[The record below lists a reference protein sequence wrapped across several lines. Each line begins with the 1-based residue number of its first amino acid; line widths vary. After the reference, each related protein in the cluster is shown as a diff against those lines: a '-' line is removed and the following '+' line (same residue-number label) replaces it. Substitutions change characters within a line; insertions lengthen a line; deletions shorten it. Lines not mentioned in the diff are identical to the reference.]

1 VGRGLVVAAAVLTA
15 LALSGAAH
23 GGPSLFVGF
32 DDDTLKWLS
41 RPNGVVG
48 VNRDLGVNV
57 IRITIP
63 WQRGQRRPPRLA
75 QTYLSR
81 AARAMTLGQ
90 RIVIAVYGKPDDAP
104 LDAASR
110 NQYCGYVHHVLAVIP
125 KITGAVIWNEANSP
139 GYWPARG
146 GATAYEALLARC
158 WDVLHRLRHPV
169 NVIDSTASH
178 YDAAGFVHELA
189 SAYRRSGR
197 RRPIVDT
204 FGHNPYPE
212 TASEPPWTRHPD
224 SGTIGQG
231 DYDTLVRAISEA
243 FVFTGQP
250 VPSASRPSL
259 WYLEDGFQ
267 TAVPFRLRPL
277 YRGKENDPSVV
288 PAAGS
293 GLSQAT
299 QLSDAIRLAYCQPA
313 VGAFF
318 NFELL
323 DEPRLV
329 GWQSGVLY
337 TNGLRKPSYEAFK
350 DVVGDVTDDR
360 IDCGSVPG
368 ATTIPPQTTTSTP

>member
-1 VGRGLVVAAAVLTA
+1 VGRGLVVTAALLTA

-23 GGPSLFVGF
+23 AGSSLFVGF

-90 RIVIAVYGKPDDAP
+90 RIVIAVYGRPEDAP
-104 LDAASR
+104 LDAAAR
-110 NQYCGYVHHVLAVIP
+110 NRYCGYVRHVLAVIP
-125 KITGAVIWNEANSP
+125 KISGAVIWNEANSP
-139 GYWPARG
+139 GYWPARA
-146 GATAYEALLARC
+146 GAPAYEALLARC
-158 WDVLHRLRHPV
+158 WDVLHTLRHPV

-178 YDAAGFVHELA
+178 YDAAGFVRALG

-212 TASEPPWTRHPD
+212 TASEPPWTKHPD
-224 SGTIGQG
+224 TGTIGQG

-267 TAVPFRLRPL
+267 TAVPFHLRPL
-277 YRGKENDPSVV
+277 YRGRENDPSVV

-299 QLSDAIRLAYCQPA
+299 QLRDAIRLAYCQPA

-318 NFELL
+318 NFELR

-337 TNGLRKPSYEAFK
+337 TNGLRKPSYEDFK
-350 DVVGDVTDDR
+350 DVVGDVNGDR

-368 ATTIPPQTTTSTP
+368 ATTIPPPPTSTP